1 MMRKLLCAVEFWYV
15 ASLCQVDHLVPQ
27 IFQYSDGGFEL
38 WRFGERGGK
47 RILEPGRE
55 LGRLF
60 DEMIARFYGSLV
72 AKKVLAVESK
82 QSLQQKE
89 SHSCQTTGAVKNVSL
104 GGELVCMEQG
114 KFHMP
119 Q

>member
-1 MMRKLLCAVEFWYV
+1 MRMPLGEAEFWYV
-15 ASLCQVDHLVPQ
+15 ASLCQGDYLVPQ
-27 IFQYSDGGFEL
+27 IFQYSDRGFEL

-47 RILEPGRE
+47 RILEPGRK
-55 LGRLF
+55 LGRLLA
-60 DEMIARFYGSLV
+60 EMMACFYSSLV
-72 AKKVLAVESK
+72 AKIVLAVESK

-89 SHSCQTTGAVKNVSL
+89 SDSCQTTGAVKNVSL
-104 GGELVCMEQG
+104 GCELVRMEQG